1 MLKPPNWHQNKE
13 YVRVIILEAFCYK
26 GGLEKIMSRW
36 SKKRT
41 GTIRQYYICNRYLE

>member
-36 SKKRT
+36 SKKKNWNKQ
-41 GTIRQYYICNRYLE
+41 TILHLQSLS